1 MRGEVV
7 SVADAIE
14 IEPKRDDF
22 YMDNI
27 RYSIPRPTLR
37 ATVRKWN
44 VKRRMRHAMKVVRR
58 LFKGNVPHIED
69 AHTLELI
76 EGRDGCIYLRIR
88 MDA

>member
-1 MRGEVV
+1 M

-22 YMDNI
+22 FADNI
-27 RYSIPRPTLR
+27 CYSIPRPTLR
-37 ATVRKWN
+37 ATVRKWI
-44 VKRRMRHAMKVVRR
+44 VKRRIRHAMKVVRR

-69 AHTLELI
+69 AYALKLI
-76 EGRDGCIYLRIR
+76 EGSDGCCYLRIR